1 MLYITI
7 FLILVQL
14 IITVD
19 YNIYSIVKSFDL
31 DSNNN
36 ELLMVN
42 ILRLVKANTKTV
54 SQSGIIDMLRN
65 SNYSSNDMIPE
76 KSERDAL
83 IRIMFNQLTPTQLSI
98 NNVIFIIKE
107 INTTNGFIISSHGP
121 INCFIIKAGNFLLY
135 IAGVGIKWE
144 DVSLQ
149 QIEAI
154 EILKKINSQQNNY
167 IIF

>member
-1 MLYITI
+1 MLIHS
-7 FLILVQL
+7 V
-14 IITVD
+14 ITVD
-19 YNIYSIVKSFDL
+19 YNNYSIVQSFEI

-36 ELLMVN
+36 TLLMVN
-42 ILRLVKANTKTV
+42 ILRLVKANTKTL
-54 SQSGIIDMLRN
+54 SQSGIIDMLKN

-98 NNVIFIIKE
+98 NSVIFTIKE
-107 INTTNGFIISSHGP
+107 INTTNGYVITSHGP
-121 INCFIIKAGNFLLY
+121 INCFIIKAGNYLLY
-135 IAGVGIKWE
+135 IAGVGIQWE
-144 DVSLQ
+144 DVIEQ
-149 QIEAI
+149 QSEVI